1 MAIYK
6 RGNTWWTD
14 FSINGQRY
22 RQSLDTTDW
31 RAAQSSEKELIG
43 QAGAGKLVPC
53 SQQFSKLTFIEAA
66 DRYVADRLAHLAL
79 RSIHTERERLKP
91 LCSFFTTLALT
102 RISADSVRDYIARR
116 KQQGAAN
123 RTLNME
129 LGILRR
135 ILKRAKRWHLLAE
148 DIKPLPERHNVGRA
162 LQHGEKLKLLKT
174 AASRPEWQLARLAAT
189 LALNTTMRACEIRGL
204 QWRDVD
210 FMERTLTVRRSKTE
224 AGERVLPLNGDA
236 WEAILELRERSKKL
250 FGWEPNPNWYLFPH
264 GEGQGPVGQ
273 PKSRPGPAVSVRPD
287 PTKPMSTWRTAW
299 RNLTKEAGLPGLR
312 FHDLRHHAIT
322 ELAESSTSDQTI
334 MAIAGH
340 VSPKMLAHYSHVRLE
355 AKRQALNALSEK
367 MEVVVMSQTTSQKEP
382 SKPQVLDLVVDVAGI
397 EPATPC
403 LQSRCSPS

>member
-1 MAIYK
+1 MALYK
-6 RGNTWWTD
+6 RRKTWWTD
-14 FSINGQRY
+14 FSVNGQRY

-31 RAAQSSEKELIG
+31 RQAQASEKELIG
-43 QAGAGKLVPC
+43 QAAVGKLAPS
-53 SQQFSKLTFIEAA
+53 SQQFAKLAFIEAA
-66 DRYVADRLAHLAL
+66 DRYVADRLAHLAP
-79 RSIHTERERLKP
+79 RSIDTERERLKP
-91 LCSFFTTLALT
+91 LRTFFSALTLT
-102 RISADSVRDYIARR
+102 RISADCVRDYVAHR

-148 DIKPLPERHNVGRA
+148 DVKPLPERHNVGRA
-162 LQHGEKLKLLKT
+162 LQHGEKLKLLKV

-204 QWRDVD
+204 QWHDLD
-210 FMERTLTVRRSKTE
+210 FMERTLTVRQTKTE
-224 AGERVLPLNGDA
+224 AGMRVLPLNGDA
-236 WEAILELRERSKKL
+236 WTAIVELRERSKL
-250 FGWEPNPNWYLFPH
+250 FFGSEPNPNWYLFPH

-287 PTKPMSTWRTAW
+287 PAKPMSTWRTAW
-299 RNLTKEAGLPGLR
+299 RNLTKAAGLPGLR

-322 ELAESSTSDQTI
+322 ELAESSASDQTI

-355 AKRQALNALSEK
+355 AKRQALDALSKKTEGT
-367 MEVVVMSQTTSQKEP
+367 VTSQSTSQKE
-382 SKPQVLDLVVDVAGI
+382 SSRPQVVNLVVDVAGI